1 MTVDKKSVLEGL
13 VIPQKLLLFILTTK
27 GDELSK
33 DPALTEIVVS
43 LNHMPISSTSCR
55 KAGGQSHSSKAL
67 TLPLMRRFTF
77 AVKDGWKLN
86 PMTGCTA
93 FPRHRRRTVVVA
105 PAAAAVVV
113 VAVAV
118 VVAG

>member
-1 MTVDKKSVLEGL
+1 MIPSKLVL
-13 VIPQKLLLFILTTK
+13 FMLTTK

-43 LNHMPISSTSCR
+43 LNHMPVSSTSSR

-93 FPRHRRRTVVVA
+93 FPRHRRRTAAV
-105 PAAAAVVV
+105 AAAAAVAVVV

-118 VVAG
+118 AVAG